1 MWFEGLEATRDR
13 YAAGIASSRPYLLFL
28 VINLAAL
35 GVAVGPAVAVAIARV
50 RDRTLWVVVGAALAG
65 IAIAGV
71 SGMAKG
77 EVERIWLPFTPWLLV
92 AGVALVPQGGARPA
106 ARRRAYRKQ
115 AG

>member
-1 MWFEGLEATRDR
+1 VWFEGLEATRDR